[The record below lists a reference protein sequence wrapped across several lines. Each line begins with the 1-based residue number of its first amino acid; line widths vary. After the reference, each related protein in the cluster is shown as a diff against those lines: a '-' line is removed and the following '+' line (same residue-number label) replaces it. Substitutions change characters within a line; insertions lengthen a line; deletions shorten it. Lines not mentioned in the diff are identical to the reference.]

1 MKHIKKLYWLLFFSS
16 LFLQAKEQ
24 VDIRQALSGI
34 VNKAFMAQEKQNQ
47 VIALAAR
54 NKMLS
59 QKIAKD
65 AVKIY
70 FDMNRQKSY
79 NDMLSSAKIFNSV
92 LNGLKNGDPS
102 LHIVQASDEKVLKYL
117 KEVLDAWIPFYE
129 QVKKLQ
135 ANGKVDKDA
144 YIYILKYNEK
154 LLRLSHKLTQ
164 TLKSESK
171 ISTRFNEVVEHSLK
185 IADRQRMLS
194 QKMFKEK
201 LLLFYHVDE
210 KRNRARLR
218 GSVVLFG
225 NGLKGLIKGENRRG
239 LVKITNKEIQVPLRK
254 TWRLWKRVEKIY
266 KEPTISRKELQIL
279 EKYEPVLL
287 NYSEEIV
294 QDIEKSLD
302 I

>member
-16 LFLQAKEQ
+16 LFLQAEEQ

-34 VNKAFMAQEKQNQ
+34 VNQAFMAQEKQNQ

-54 NKMLS
+54 NKMLT
-59 QKIAKD
+59 QKMAKD
-65 AVKIY
+65 AVKVY
-70 FDMNRQKSY
+70 YDVERKKSY
-79 NDMLSSAKIFNSV
+79 DDMLLSAKTFNSV

-102 LHIVQASDEKVLKYL
+102 LHINQATDEKVLKYL
-117 KEVLDAWIPFYE
+117 EEVLAVWRPFDA

-135 ANGKVDKDA
+135 VDGKIDKNA
-144 YIYILKYNEK
+144 YIYILLNNEK

-171 ISTRFNEVVEHSLK
+171 LSTRFNEVVEHSLK

-201 LLLFYHVDE
+201 LSLFYHVDE

-218 GSVVLFG
+218 GSIILFG
-225 NGLKGLIKGENRRG
+225 NGLKGLMKGENRRG
-239 LVKITNKEIQVPLRK
+239 LVKIANKEIRVPLRK
-254 TWRLWKRVEKIY
+254 TWRVWKRIEGIY
-266 KEPTISRKELQIL
+266 KKPTISRKELQIL
-279 EKYEPVLL
+279 EKYEPKLL
-287 NYSEEIV
+287 EYSEEIV

>member
-16 LFLQAKEQ
+16 LFLQAEEQ

-34 VNKAFMAQEKQNQ
+34 VNQAFIAQEKQNQ

-54 NKMLS
+54 NKMLT
-59 QKIAKD
+59 QKMAKD
-65 AVKIY
+65 AVKVY
-70 FDMNRQKSY
+70 YDVERKKSY
-79 NDMLSSAKIFNSV
+79 KDMLLSAKTFNRV

-102 LHIVQASDEKVLKYL
+102 LHITQAADEKVLKYVE
-117 KEVLDAWIPFYE
+117 EVYTVWRPFDA

-135 ANGKVDKDA
+135 VDGKIDKNA
-144 YIYILKYNEK
+144 YHYILLNNEK

-171 ISTRFNEVVEHSLK
+171 LSTRFNEVVEHSLK

-201 LLLFYHVDE
+201 LLLFYHEDE
-210 KRNRARLR
+210 ERNRARLR
-218 GSVVLFG
+218 GSIILFG
-225 NGLKGLIKGENRRG
+225 NGLKGLIEGENRRG
-239 LVKITNKEIQVPLRK
+239 LVKIANKEIQVPLRK
-254 TWRLWKRVEKIY
+254 TWRIWKRIEGIY
-266 KEPTISRKELQIL
+266 KKPTISKKELQIL
-279 EKYEPVLL
+279 EKYEPKLL
-287 NYSEEIV
+287 EYSEEIV